1 MFCKEIVKKIAAQ
14 AGVLEHVNIIF
25 VLGDFFRFGCYIVNI
40 GTLVLICFDLTLNLA
55 NLQLLH
61 NQWNDKTLFFIP
73 DLYTLLL
80 LLCYILY

>member
-40 GTLVLICFDLTLNLA
+40 GTLVLICFDLTYFEC
-55 NLQLLH
+55 LLGSRE
-61 NQWNDKTLFFIP
+61 IP
-73 DLYTLLL
+73 
-80 LLCYILY
+80 ILRN